1 MAFARLGLLGNPGDG
16 YEGKALATLVYDFA
30 ATVSVTDGEDFAIHP
45 NPRDGLRF
53 PSLGKAADSFAGGG
67 CEDGLRLIRAAV
79 RRFHLLVG
87 DPDGTLGSR
96 CVQIR
101 YDTSIPRQVGLSGS
115 SALVI
120 ATMRALAAHF
130 GIALDPFELSEGA
143 LAAEVE
149 DLGIAAGPMD
159 RIVQS
164 YEGTVVMDLAPP
176 RSPEGIQSVDTAL
189 LPPLFLAWAPDR
201 TKSSGRLHSP
211 LRERWE
217 RGDPEVL
224 EVVSRLRDLVDEG
237 MKALE
242 NRNVE
247 AFGRAMTENFALRS
261 RIFSIHPGD
270 RAMVT
275 LAERMGSP
283 AKLAGSGGAIVG
295 LIPPGADPEVLAGAF
310 EKEGFVF
317 LRPRLSTPQEL
328 DQGER

>member
-1 MAFARLGLLGNPGDG
+1 MLGNPGDG
-16 YEGKALATLVYDFA
+16 YEGKALATLVHDFA
-30 ATVSVTDGEDFAIHP
+30 AVVTVTEGEGFAIHP
-45 NPRDGLRF
+45 NPADGVEF
-53 PSLGKAADSFAGGG
+53 PSLREAVEAFGGGG

-79 RRFHLLVG
+79 RRFHLLVD
-87 DPDGTLGSR
+87 DPRNDLWDR
-96 CVQIR
+96 ELHIR

-120 ATMRALAAHF
+120 ATIRALASHF
-130 GIALDPFELSEGA
+130 DLRLDPFELSEAA

-159 RIVQS
+159 RVVQS
-164 YEGTVVMDLAPP
+164 YGGTVVMDLAPP
-176 RSPEGIQSVDTAL
+176 RTPAAIRTVDTEL
-189 LPPLFLAWAPDR
+189 LPPLFLAWTPGR

-224 EVVSRLRDLVDEG
+224 EVIARLRDLVDEG
-237 MKALE
+237 MAALE
-242 NRNVE
+242 ERDVI

-270 RAMVT
+270 RAMVS
-275 LAERMGSP
+275 LAENFSCP

-295 LIPPGADPEVLAGAF
+295 VIGPGTDPEALATAF
-310 EKEGFVF
+310 TREGLHFV
-317 LRPRLSTPQEL
+317 RPRLSPP
-328 DQGER
+328 